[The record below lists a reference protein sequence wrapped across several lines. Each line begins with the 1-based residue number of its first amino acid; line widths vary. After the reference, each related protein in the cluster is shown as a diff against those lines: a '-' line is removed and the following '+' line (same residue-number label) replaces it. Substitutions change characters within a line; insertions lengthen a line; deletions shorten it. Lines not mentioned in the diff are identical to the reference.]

1 MATRTVTTWIRNG
14 FIVDGTGK
22 SGFYGDV
29 VIRDGRI
36 ADVRHRPAE
45 TLKSGSAAAGSAS
58 GSASSPAA
66 DGPAPDDVVI
76 DATGRTVTP
85 GFVDVHSHSDLSI
98 LANPRAESSLRQGIT
113 TEIAGNC
120 GWSMAPVTKA
130 TADTVGNRLI
140 GSLAGKDAAEAIPWT
155 WSTMAEYQDFVEE
168 RGTGNN
174 QGTYVGQSMV
184 RAYVLGRDDR
194 LPSSK
199 ELAKMKSLVRQ
210 AMEEGAFGLS
220 TGRSYF
226 PGRLAG
232 TPEVIELAREIAPFH
247 GLYTSHIRNQ
257 DVDIMGA
264 TQEVIDIGRGAGCAV
279 QVAHQK
285 VCAKKCWGQ
294 APQVLELM
302 EKGRD
307 HGVDVYS
314 DIYPFNYTQISNMA
328 RILPSFVTEGST
340 ADAVARLRDPSN
352 HPRVLEEATARAK
365 AWGSSDP
372 LAGLGRTG
380 VVFCRKTKELE
391 GLDLDEVAARYGL
404 PLFETVLALLADND
418 LMVKTAGIMSEED
431 TSYIIKHPFSMIS
444 TDAFALDKEMDEAA
458 AIHPR
463 HYATYPRIIDFYVR
477 QKRLLTLEEAVWK
490 MAGFPAARV
499 GLLDRGT
506 VRKGAWAD
514 ILVFDPD
521 TVAEASTIEKPAQF
535 SPGIDYVL
543 VNGQVVLDRGIYHDV
558 RAGHV
563 LRKGS

>member
-1 MATRTVTTWIRNG
+1 M
-14 FIVDGTGK
+14 DGTGQP
-22 SGFYGDV
+22 GFLGDV
-29 VIRDGRI
+29 VIKDGRV
-36 ADVRHRPAE
+36 AEVRRLSNGGPAA
-45 TLKSGSAAAGSAS
+45 TGT
-58 GSASSPAA
+58 PA
-66 DGPAPDDVVI
+66 DGPAPAPGDVVI
-76 DATGRTVTP
+76 DATGRVVSP

-140 GSLAGKDAAEAIPWT
+140 GSLVGKEAGTAIPWT
-155 WSTMAEYQDFVEE
+155 WSTMAEFLDFVED
-168 RGTGNN
+168 RGAGNN
-174 QGTYVGQSMV
+174 QATYVGQSMV
-184 RAYVLGRDDR
+184 RAYVLGTDDR

-232 TPEVIELAREIAPFH
+232 TPEIIELAREIAPFH

-257 DVDIMGA
+257 DLDIMGA

-285 VCAKKCWGQ
+285 VCSKKCWGQ
-294 APQVLELM
+294 APRVLELM
-302 EKGRD
+302 EKARD
-307 HGVDVYS
+307 RGVDVYS
-314 DIYPFNYTQISNMA
+314 DIYPWNYTQIGNMA
-328 RILPSFVTEGST
+328 RMLPAFITEGTT
-340 ADAVARLRDPSN
+340 AEAVARLRDPAN
-352 HPRVLEEATARAK
+352 HPRILEEATARAR
-365 AWGSSDP
+365 ARGGDGSDP
-372 LAGLGRTG
+372 FAGMGKTG
-380 VVFCRKTKELE
+380 VVYCRKTKELE

-444 TDAFALDKEMDEAA
+444 TDAFALDQEMDEAA

-463 HYATYPRIIDFYVR
+463 HYATYPRILDFYVR
-477 QKRLLTLEEAVWK
+477 QRKLLTLEEAVWK
-490 MAGFPAARV
+490 MAGFPASRV
-499 GLLDRGT
+499 GLLDRGV

-535 SPGIDYVL
+535 SPGFDYVL
-543 VNGQVVLDRGIYHDV
+543 VNGQVVLDHGTYRDV
-558 RAGHV
+558 RAGQV
-563 LRKGS
+563 LRKGC